1 MNDTADVQFP
11 NDSQHS
17 LQWSAFKP
25 RAIASKPLPLT
36 NFDNP
41 LPFISIAAEHDKRK
55 WENQGALDEHDR
67 KKHVNDARSP
77 SSDGHSSARTC
88 ANVQDTTEAKARRK
102 AQNRAAQRAFR
113 ERKEKYVHEL
123 ETKIKHME
131 QAHKQESDRL
141 LETNQNLMSLIQKL
155 EAEIVHLKSKSVS
168 ANTPSMS
175 MNTPESAA
183 DNMRSDYSGSPRSE
197 DRIRDPDSMDIST
210 GPLDETSTP
219 SKSSLG
225 SRHCGS
231 GCHTTKDG
239 VSFCEK
245 LKDEVCSS
253 AYERLLSESIFD
265 TSGQVNSSIEPVPI
279 VTSPIN
285 SDNMDHSKQKRN
297 KFSTF
302 RRNFLPDS
310 PEDEDSDEYDLT
322 SGTSDAFKHDPH
334 PVTMQPGKQL
344 ITCSQVWERLCEHPQ
359 FEEFDIDELC
369 VQLKLKAK
377 CSGSG
382 PVIEEDELHE
392 VLEALES
399 KLARDSRH

>member
-1 MNDTADVQFP
+1 MNDTADVQFT

-41 LPFISIAAEHDKRK
+41 LPFISIASDHDKRK
-55 WENQGALDEHDR
+55 WDNQDKGFGVEM
-67 KKHVNDARSP
+67 
-77 SSDGHSSARTC
+77 
-88 ANVQDTTEAKARRK
+88 DTTEAKARRK

-131 QAHKQESDRL
+131 QAHKQETDRL
-141 LETNQNLMSLIQKL
+141 LETNQNLMTLIQKL
-155 EAEIVHLKSKSVS
+155 EAEIVHLKSKSLS
-168 ANTPSMS
+168 SINTPSLS

-197 DRIRDPDSMDIST
+197 DRIRDPDAMDIST
-210 GPLDETSTP
+210 GPHEEASTP
-219 SKSSLG
+219 SKSNLG

-245 LKDEVCSS
+245 LKDEVCTS

-265 TSGQVNSSIEPVPI
+265 TSGEVNNSIEPVPI

-285 SDNMDHSKQKRN
+285 GDGMEHSKQRRSN

-310 PEDEDSDEYDLT
+310 PEEEDSDEYDLA
-322 SGTSDAFKHDPH
+322 SGTSDAFKHEPH
-334 PVTMQPGKQL
+334 PATMQPGKQL

-399 KLARDSRH
+399 KLARDSRR

>member
-1 MNDTADVQFP
+1 M
-11 NDSQHS
+11 
-17 LQWSAFKP
+17 
-25 RAIASKPLPLT
+25 
-36 NFDNP
+36 
-41 LPFISIAAEHDKRK
+41 
-55 WENQGALDEHDR
+55 
-67 KKHVNDARSP
+67 
-77 SSDGHSSARTC
+77 
-88 ANVQDTTEAKARRK
+88 
-102 AQNRAAQRAFR
+102 
-113 ERKEKYVHEL
+113 HEL

-155 EAEIVHLKSKSVS
+155 EAEIAHLKSKTISS
-168 ANTPSMS
+168 INTPSMS
-175 MNTPESAA
+175 ISTPESAA
-183 DNMRSDYSGSPRSE
+183 DNVRSDYSGSPRSE
-197 DRIRDPDSMDIST
+197 DRIRDPDAMDIST
-210 GPLDETSTP
+210 GPQDEVSTAQ
-219 SKSSLG
+219 KSSLG

-265 TSGQVNSSIEPVPI
+265 TSGQVNNAIEPVPI
-279 VTSPIN
+279 VTTPIG
-285 SDNMDHSKQKRN
+285 SMEHSKDRHN
-297 KFSTF
+297 SKFSTF

-310 PEDEDSDEYDLT
+310 PEEEDSDEYDLA
-322 SGTSDAFKHDPH
+322 SGTSDAFKHEPH

-359 FEEFDIDELC
+359 FEDFDIDELC
-369 VQLKLKAK
+369 TQLKLKAK

-399 KLARDSRH
+399 KLAQDSRR

>member
-1 MNDTADVQFP
+1 
-11 NDSQHS
+11 
-17 LQWSAFKP
+17 
-25 RAIASKPLPLT
+25 
-36 NFDNP
+36 
-41 LPFISIAAEHDKRK
+41 
-55 WENQGALDEHDR
+55 
-67 KKHVNDARSP
+67 
-77 SSDGHSSARTC
+77 
-88 ANVQDTTEAKARRK
+88 
-102 AQNRAAQRAFR
+102 
-113 ERKEKYVHEL
+113 
-123 ETKIKHME
+123 ME
-131 QAHKQESDRL
+131 QAHKQETDRL

-155 EAEIVHLKSKSVS
+155 EAEIVQLKSKTVS
-168 ANTPSMS
+168 SNIASLS
-175 MNTPESAA
+175 INTPESSA

-197 DRIRDPDSMDIST
+197 DRIRDPDAMDILTSPQEEVST
-210 GPLDETSTP
+210 SRT
-219 SKSSLG
+219 SSLG
-225 SRHCGS
+225 SRRCGS

-239 VSFCEK
+239 VTFCEK
-245 LKDEVCSS
+245 LKDEVCTS

-265 TSGQVNSSIEPVPI
+265 NSGQVNHSIDPVPI

-285 SDNMDHSKQKRN
+285 DDMEHSRQRHTS

-310 PEDEDSDEYDLT
+310 PEEDSDEYDLA

-334 PVTMQPGKQL
+334 PVTKQPGKQL

-369 VQLKLKAK
+369 TQLKLKAK

-399 KLARDSRH
+399 KLARDSRL

>member
-1 MNDTADVQFP
+1 M
-11 NDSQHS
+11 
-17 LQWSAFKP
+17 
-25 RAIASKPLPLT
+25 
-36 NFDNP
+36 
-41 LPFISIAAEHDKRK
+41 
-55 WENQGALDEHDR
+55 
-67 KKHVNDARSP
+67 
-77 SSDGHSSARTC
+77 
-88 ANVQDTTEAKARRK
+88 
-102 AQNRAAQRAFR
+102 
-113 ERKEKYVHEL
+113 HEL
-123 ETKIKHME
+123 ETKIKNME
-131 QAHKQESDRL
+131 KAHKQESDRL

-155 EAEIVHLKSKSVS
+155 EAEIVQLKSKTISS
-168 ANTPSMS
+168 INTPSMS

-183 DNMRSDYSGSPRSE
+183 DNVRSDYSGSPRLE
-197 DRIRDPDSMDIST
+197 DRIQEPEAMDIST
-210 GPLDETSTP
+210 GQQDDISTTR
-219 SKSSLG
+219 KSSLG

-265 TSGQVNSSIEPVPI
+265 TSGQVNNAIEPVPI
-279 VTSPIN
+279 VTTPIN
-285 SDNMDHSKQKRN
+285 SMGISKDRHN
-297 KFSTF
+297 SKFSTF

-310 PEDEDSDEYDLT
+310 PEEEANDEYDLA
-322 SGTSDAFKHDPH
+322 SGTSDAFKHEPH

-359 FEEFDIDELC
+359 FEDFDIDELC
-369 VQLKLKAK
+369 TQLKLKAK